1 MEITWENIVYATIV
15 IVHSMFK
22 KQKLKVKKTFSFFIL
37 SIDIFCFLWYNIY
50 KLRNN
55 NIGGK
60 NMKMFY
66 ISDLQK
72 ETLEL
77 VDNLINEDR
86 TYNEIIKILCDNGY
100 ELRVPTKNGYTSKTR
115 IDLFKEDKQ
124 GEMEDSFVTVIKRK
138 NGLASWETL
147 RLF

>member
-1 MEITWENIVYATIV
+1 MEITWENIVYVTIV

-37 SIDIFCFLWYNIY
+37 SIDILYFLWYNIY

-77 VDNLINEDR
+77 VDSLINENK
-86 TYNEIIKILCDNGY
+86 TYNEIIKILYDNGY

-115 IDLFKEDKQ
+115 IDLFKEDKH

>member
-1 MEITWENIVYATIV
+1 MEITWENIVYVTIM

-37 SIDIFCFLWYNIY
+37 SIDILYFLWYNIY

-60 NMKMFY
+60 IMKMVY

-77 VDNLINEDR
+77 VDNLINENK
-86 TYNEIIKILCDNGY
+86 THNEIIRFLYDNGY

-115 IDLFKEDKQ
+115 IDLFKENKQ

>member
-1 MEITWENIVYATIV
+1 MCATIV
-15 IVHSMFK
+15 IIHSMFK

-37 SIDIFCFLWYNIY
+37 SIDILYFLWYNIY

-60 NMKMFY
+60 IMKMVY
-66 ISDLQK
+66 ISDLQR

-77 VDNLINEDR
+77 VDSLINENK
-86 TYNEIIKILCDNGY
+86 TYNEIIKILYDNGY

-115 IDLFKEDKQ
+115 IDLFKKDKQ
-124 GEMEDSFVTVIKRK
+124 GKMENSFVTVIKRK
-138 NGLASWETL
+138 NGLANWETI

>member
-37 SIDIFCFLWYNIY
+37 SIDILYFLWYNIY

-60 NMKMFY
+60 NMKMVY
-66 ISDLQK
+66 ISDLQR

-77 VDNLINEDR
+77 VDSLINENK
-86 TYNEIIKILCDNGY
+86 TYNEIIKILYDNGY

-124 GEMEDSFVTVIKRK
+124 GKMEDSFVTVIKRK
-138 NGLASWETL
+138 NGLASWEIL

>member
-37 SIDIFCFLWYNIY
+37 SIDILYFLWYNIY

-60 NMKMFY
+60 NMKMVY
-66 ISDLQK
+66 ISDLQR

-77 VDNLINEDR
+77 VDSLINENK
-86 TYNEIIKILCDNGY
+86 TYNEIIKILYDNGY

-115 IDLFKEDKQ
+115 TDLFKEDKQ
-124 GEMEDSFVTVIKRK
+124 GKMEDSFVTVIKRK
-138 NGLASWETL
+138 NGLASWEIL

>member
-37 SIDIFCFLWYNIY
+37 SIDILYFLWYNIY

-77 VDNLINEDR
+77 VDSLINENK
-86 TYNEIIKILCDNGY
+86 TYNEIIKILYDNGY

-124 GEMEDSFVTVIKRK
+124 GKMEDSFVTVIKRK

>member
-1 MEITWENIVYATIV
+1 MGITWENIVYATIV

-37 SIDIFCFLWYNIY
+37 SIDILYFLWYNIY

-66 ISDLQK
+66 ISGLQK

-77 VDNLINEDR
+77 VDSLINENK
-86 TYNEIIKILCDNGY
+86 TYNEIIKILYDNGY

-124 GEMEDSFVTVIKRK
+124 GKMEDSFVTVIKRK

>member
-1 MEITWENIVYATIV
+1 
-15 IVHSMFK
+15 
-22 KQKLKVKKTFSFFIL
+22 
-37 SIDIFCFLWYNIY
+37 
-50 KLRNN
+50 
-55 NIGGK
+55 
-60 NMKMFY
+60 MKMFY
-66 ISDLQK
+66 ISDLQR

-77 VDNLINEDR
+77 VDSLINENK
-86 TYNEIIKILCDNGY
+86 THNEIIKILYDNGY

-115 IDLFKEDKQ
+115 IDLFKEDKH

>member
-1 MEITWENIVYATIV
+1 MGITWENIVYATIV

-37 SIDIFCFLWYNIY
+37 SIDILYFLWYNIY
-50 KLRNN
+50 NLRNN
-55 NIGGK
+55 NIENK
-60 NMKMFY
+60 K
-66 ISDLQK
+66 
-72 ETLEL
+72 
-77 VDNLINEDR
+77 
-86 TYNEIIKILCDNGY
+86 YNEIIKILYDNGY

-124 GEMEDSFVTVIKRK
+124 GKMEDSFVTVIKRK

>member
-1 MEITWENIVYATIV
+1 
-15 IVHSMFK
+15 
-22 KQKLKVKKTFSFFIL
+22 
-37 SIDIFCFLWYNIY
+37 
-50 KLRNN
+50 
-55 NIGGK
+55 
-60 NMKMFY
+60 MKMVY

-77 VDNLINEDR
+77 VDNLINENK
-86 TYNEIIKILCDNGY
+86 TYNEIIKILYDNGY

>member
-37 SIDIFCFLWYNIY
+37 SIDILYFLWYNIY

-60 NMKMFY
+60 IMKMFY